1 MRVKTYN
8 YSGGIVLLYQNKME
22 KYAYIEEITFE
33 LENLELEN
41 EALTPNKKLEI
52 ELEPGQ
58 EKMLSFV
65 VTSPGK
71 EIIFRTKM
79 SFYLNAPEFKF

>member
-1 MRVKTYN
+1 MTTNR
-8 YSGGIVLLYQNKME
+8 
-22 KYAYIEEITFE
+22 
-33 LENLELEN
+33 
-41 EALTPNKKLEI
+41 KLEI
-52 ELEPGQ
+52 ELEPNS

-65 VTSPGK
+65 VSSPGR